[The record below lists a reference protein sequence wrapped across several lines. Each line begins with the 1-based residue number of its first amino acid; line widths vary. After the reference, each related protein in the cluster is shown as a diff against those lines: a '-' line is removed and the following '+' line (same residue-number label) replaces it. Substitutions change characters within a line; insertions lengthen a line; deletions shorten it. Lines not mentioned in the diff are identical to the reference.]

1 MTLSPAKPPNLG
13 DLKIGGIEIGSYTPS
28 ETTWYA
34 GASYV
39 SDGWRYFGWF
49 KGFKPAGANW
59 IYHGRHGWLYT
70 LGADTSSLFLW
81 DVALGR
87 WMFTNETAYPW
98 IYAYGPDGGWVF
110 FFEGGRP
117 GSRYFKRGDNGQT
130 LSEQQLRMAP

>member
-1 MTLSPAKPPNLG
+1 M
-13 DLKIGGIEIGSYTPS
+13 
-28 ETTWYA
+28 
-34 GASYV
+34 
-39 SDGWRYFGWF
+39 
-49 KGFKPAGANW
+49 
-59 IYHGRHGWLYT
+59 
-70 LGADTSSLFLW
+70 FLW

-117 GSRYFKRGDNGQT
+117 GARYFKRGDTGQT